1 MMQHW
6 VNILSVGM
14 IEIALFWL
22 ILSNSRRSIIYAFS
36 TILILVFSINIQFW
50 TFGFAVTK
58 LITGI
63 MAMLLLL
70 ITPTEKALPGGIA
83 GIGRIFRALSLGM
96 GILIILSTLSGTTQ
110 FLSLNVE
117 QTLPSL
123 TILWCGFL
131 MIAFSKDPFR
141 IILGLLTLLTG
152 FEIIY
157 SSVERS
163 LLINA
168 LLTAVY
174 LLIAVIGSYLM
185 MPASPEEKP

>member
-1 MMQHW
+1 MQHW
-6 VNILSVGM
+6 VNYLSIGM

-22 ILSNSRRSIIYAFS
+22 ILSSSRKSIIYAFS
-36 TILILVFSINIQFW
+36 TILILVFSINLQFW

-70 ITPTEKALPGGIA
+70 ITPAEETLPAGGV

-96 GILIILSTLSGTTQ
+96 GILLIFSTLASTTQ
-110 FLSLNVE
+110 FLSLTID

-131 MIAFSKDPFR
+131 LIAFSKDPFR
-141 IILGLLTLLTG
+141 IILGLFTLLTG

-157 SSVERS
+157 GSVERS

-185 MPASPEEKP
+185 MPASSEDES